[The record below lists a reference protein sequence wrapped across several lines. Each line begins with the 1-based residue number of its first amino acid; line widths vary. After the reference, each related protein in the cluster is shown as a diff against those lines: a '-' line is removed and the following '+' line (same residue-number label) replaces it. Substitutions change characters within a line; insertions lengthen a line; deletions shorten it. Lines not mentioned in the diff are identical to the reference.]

1 MNLGNIRTLID
12 IAQIVIAI
20 GLALAVIWLGRRR
33 SDATPAEP
41 STDPYRHPFGDVEGF
56 SREQLEEIARRLP
69 DNLQNYPLLDGPLS
83 RFPSAGA
90 LRADAA
96 GGAPFVPSE
105 ASAGRNLRSIR

>member
-1 MNLGNIRTLID
+1 MNVGNIRTLID
-12 IAQIVIAI
+12 VVQVFIAI

-41 STDPYRHPFGDVEGF
+41 SFDPYRHPFGDVEGF

-69 DNLQNYPLLDGPLS
+69 NDAQNFVLPDGPLY

-90 LRADAA
+90 LQADA
-96 GGAPFVPSE
+96 GGGRSIPSGAPAV
-105 ASAGRNLRSIR
+105 RNLRSIR